1 MTEGVLVEPPAAGKE
16 TPPPRL
22 QRDWPRRLASD
33 RPWWGGPQFGAS
45 GWTQRLSVIQG
56 SESAWRGET
65 GELVHLDPEAPPCS
79 GRILE
84 RETNRETNQEPGLS
98 IRNKAGK
105 GTWSQARGHG
115 DRCSLEGSRPDPATD
130 RARVAPV
137 LIYRFTSR
145 EIRRK
150 KKISPL
156 SSLLC
161 HNLSVPNFEKCASFS
176 ESIIQSHALLALKV
190 SNAAGIVRQTPLRSP
205 DSERKTQCHIR
216 LWGQPDTRTSQVP

>member
-1 MTEGVLVEPPAAGKE
+1 MSLLQLARRPRPLDCNVIGPGASPPTAPGG
-16 TPPPRL
+16 
-22 QRDWPRRLASD
+22 
-33 RPWWGGPQFGAS
+33 GGPQFGAS

-150 KKISPL
+150 KKFLRFPPFYATTF
-156 SSLLC
+156 LC
-161 HNLSVPNFEKCASFS
+161 PTLKNAPPF
-176 ESIIQSHALLALKV
+176 QSQLFRV
-190 SNAAGIVRQTPLRSP
+190 MRYSR
-205 DSERKTQCHIR
+205 
-216 LWGQPDTRTSQVP
+216 